1 MVKKLLLHTVLLAA
15 AVGAPVAYFTG
26 SDYWK
31 GNGDQGTSAGATNDA
46 KASGQAASLD
56 ASLSGVPVGEGSPI
70 SVEGT
75 PVRDLAEVFRFD
87 VTTDWILR
95 HWPRV
100 STGLAQLQLQG
111 YRVPL
116 VTGTGEAD
124 LAGSL
129 TYYFNARQKV
139 QRITFCG
146 TTGDAAR
153 TRRAADQPSPIHPP
167 ADQQPRPVRLRGGL
181 TGRPPPG
188 CLEDPV
194 GPNRQGERA
203 IPAIRR
209 GFDYRAAVVI
219 RDAFD
224 LRGCAGTRRA
234 AGTSVTRPPWICRR
248 RLWPYRRR
256 LWPCL

>member
-1 MVKKLLLHTVLLAA
+1 MVKKLLLHTALLAA

-31 GNGDQGTSAGATNDA
+31 GTGDQGTSAGATNDA

-146 TTGDAAR
+146 TTGDARQLVALLTSR
-153 TRRAADQPSPIHPP
+153 HQFTRRLTNSPGLFVYEVVSP
-167 ADQQPRPVRLRGGL
+167 A
-181 TGRPPPG
+181 GRP
-188 CLEDPV
+188 
-194 GPNRQGERA
+194 QGVLKIQSAQIVKASE
-203 IPAIRR
+203 
-209 GFDYRAAVVI
+209 
-219 RDAFD
+219 
-224 LRGCAGTRRA
+224 
-234 AGTSVTRPPWICRR
+234 
-248 RLWPYRRR
+248 PYRRFDVDLIIER
-256 LWPCL
+256 PS